1 MSQKDGMNGI
11 ELISLKSVNGDMS
24 LVCSN
29 VLCVKIGSLPSG
41 DVIRC
46 LSQGLK
52 YAQPPPQGYESGV
65 YEGLA
70 TNAFRL
76 V

>member
-1 MSQKDGMNGI
+1 MSQNDGMNGI
-11 ELISLKSVNGDMS
+11 KLITLKSAYGDMS

-29 VLCVKIGSLPSG
+29 ALWVKIGNPPNG

-52 YAQPPPQGYESGV
+52 YTQPPPQGYESGV
-65 YEGLA
+65 YAGLA

>member
-1 MSQKDGMNGI
+1 MKGI
-11 ELISLKSVNGDMS
+11 KLITLKSAYGDMS

-29 VLCVKIGSLPSG
+29 ALWVKIGSLSNG

-65 YEGLA
+65 YAGLA
-70 TNAFRL
+70 TKALRL
-76 V
+76 A